1 MDSVKR
7 TKPIAAG
14 AGAFF
19 WVAVG
24 LLACYGASRLGLGS
38 VAEPGA
44 GFIFFWSGLVLI
56 ILSLIVFA
64 DAVRSS
70 EDTVRE
76 MPEINWPKIALVLF
90 SLLLYAFFL
99 ERLGFILTTFAL
111 MSFLLGCIEGT
122 GWLRS
127 LGIAGAAV
135 LTSYAMFELWLKI
148 RLPKGIFGF

>member
-1 MDSVKR
+1 VDSVKR

-24 LLACYGASRLGLGS
+24 LLACYGASRLGIGS

-44 GFIFFWSGLVLI
+44 GFIFFWSGLVLM
-56 ILSLIVFA
+56 ILSLIVLT
-64 DAVRSS
+64 DSVRSS
-70 EDTVRE
+70 EDTVRRISK
-76 MPEINWPKIALVLF
+76 MNWPKITLVLF

-99 ERLGFILTTFAL
+99 ERLGFVLTTFVL

-122 GWLRS
+122 GWFRS
-127 LGIAGAAV
+127 LGVASAAA

>member
-1 MDSVKR
+1 VKR

-24 LLACYGASRLGLGS
+24 LLACYGASRLGIGS

-44 GFIFFWSGLVLI
+44 GFIFFWSGLVLM
-56 ILSLIVFA
+56 ILSLIVLA
-64 DAVRSS
+64 DSVRSS
-70 EDTVRE
+70 EDTVRRISK
-76 MPEINWPKIALVLF
+76 MNWPKITLVLF

-99 ERLGFILTTFAL
+99 ERLGFVLTTFVL

-122 GWLRS
+122 GWFRS
-127 LGIAGAAV
+127 LGVASAAA

>member
-1 MDSVKR
+1 MKR
-7 TKPIAAG
+7 TRILSAV

-19 WVAVG
+19 WVVVG
-24 LLACYGASRLGLGS
+24 VLACYGANQLGRGS

-44 GFIFFWSGLVLI
+44 GFIFFWSGLVLM
-56 ILSLIVFA
+56 ILSLILIA
-64 DAVRSS
+64 DSVRSS

-76 MPEINWPKIALVLF
+76 IPRINWPKIALGLF

-99 ERLGFILTTFAL
+99 ERLGFVLTTFVL

-127 LGIAGAAV
+127 LGVASAAA

-148 RLPKGIFGF
+148 RLPRGIFGF

>member
-1 MDSVKR
+1 MKR
-7 TKPIAAG
+7 TKTIAAG

-24 LLACYGASRLGLGS
+24 LLSCYGASRLGLGS

-56 ILSLIVFA
+56 ILSLIVFT

-90 SLLLYAFFL
+90 TLLLYAFFL
-99 ERLGFILTTFAL
+99 EKLGFVFTTFVL
-111 MSFLLGCIEGT
+111 MSFLLGCIQGA
-122 GWLRS
+122 GWFRS
-127 LGIAGAAV
+127 FSVAGAAA

>member
-24 LLACYGASRLGLGS
+24 LLACYGASRLGIGN

-70 EDTVRE
+70 EDTVRLI
-76 MPEINWPKIALVLF
+76 PKINWPKIALVLF

-99 ERLGFILTTFAL
+99 EKLGFVLMTFVL
-111 MSFLLGCIEGT
+111 ISFLVGSIEGK
-122 GWLRS
+122 GWFRS
-127 LGIAGAAV
+127 LCVASAAA
-135 LTSYAMFELWLKI
+135 LTSYAVFELWLKI
-148 RLPKGIFGF
+148 RLPKGVFGF

>member
-56 ILSLIVFA
+56 ILSLLVLA

-70 EDTVRE
+70 EDTVRQ
-76 MPEINWPKIALVLF
+76 MPEINWRKIALVLF

-99 ERLGFILTTFAL
+99 ERLGFVLTTFVL
-111 MSFLLGCIEGT
+111 MSFLVGSIEGK
-122 GWLRS
+122 GWFRS
-127 LGIAGAAV
+127 LCVASAAA
-135 LTSYAMFELWLKI
+135 LTSYAVFELWLKI
-148 RLPKGIFGF
+148 RLPKGVFGF

>member
-1 MDSVKR
+1 VDSVKR

-24 LLACYGASRLGLGS
+24 LLACYGASRLGIGS

-44 GFIFFWSGLVLI
+44 GFIFFWSGLVLM
-56 ILSLIVFA
+56 ILSLIVLA
-64 DAVRSS
+64 DSVRSS
-70 EDTVRE
+70 EDTVRRISK
-76 MPEINWPKIALVLF
+76 MNWPKITLVLF

-99 ERLGFILTTFAL
+99 ERLGFVLTTFVL

-122 GWLRS
+122 GWFRS
-127 LGIAGAAV
+127 LGVASAAA

>member
-1 MDSVKR
+1 VDSVKR
-7 TKPIAAG
+7 TKPIGAG

-64 DAVRSS
+64 GAVRSLD
-70 EDTVRE
+70 DTVRQ
-76 MPEINWPKIALVLF
+76 MPEINWRKITLVLF

-99 ERLGFILTTFAL
+99 ERLGFVLTTFVL
-111 MSFLLGCIEGT
+111 MSFLLGCIQGA
-122 GWLRS
+122 GWFRS
-127 LGIAGAAV
+127 LGTAGAAA
-135 LTSYAMFELWLKI
+135 LTTYAMFELWLKI

>member
-1 MDSVKR
+1 MKR
-7 TKPIAAG
+7 TRILAAV

-24 LLACYGASRLGLGS
+24 VLACYGANGLGRGS

-44 GFIFFWSGLVLI
+44 GFIFFWSGLVLM
-56 ILSLIVFA
+56 ILSPIVLA
-64 DAVRSS
+64 DSVRSA
-70 EDTVRE
+70 EDTVRQI
-76 MPEINWPKIALVLF
+76 PQINWPKIALVLF

-99 ERLGFILTTFAL
+99 ERLGFVFTTFVL
-111 MSFLLGCIEGT
+111 MSFLLGYIEGT
-122 GWLRS
+122 GWFRS
-127 LGIAGAAV
+127 LGIASAAA

>member
-1 MDSVKR
+1 MKR
-7 TKPIAAG
+7 TRHIAAG

-19 WVAVG
+19 WIAVG

-56 ILSLIVFA
+56 ILSLIVLA
-64 DAVRSS
+64 DAVRNFG
-70 EDTVRE
+70 DGVPQ
-76 MPEINWPKIALVLF
+76 MPEINWPKIALVLL

-99 ERLGFILTTFAL
+99 ERLGFVLTTFVL
-111 MSFLLGCIEGT
+111 MSFLLGCIEDT
-122 GWLRS
+122 GWFRS
-127 LGIAGAAV
+127 LCVAGAAA

-148 RLPKGIFGF
+148 RLPKGTFSFW

>member
-1 MDSVKR
+1 MKR
-7 TKPIAAG
+7 TRILAAV

-24 LLACYGASRLGLGS
+24 VLACYGANGLGRGS

-56 ILSLIVFA
+56 ILSPIVLA
-64 DAVRSS
+64 DSVRSA
-70 EDTVRE
+70 EDTVRQI
-76 MPEINWPKIALVLF
+76 PQINWPKIALVLF

-99 ERLGFILTTFAL
+99 ERLGFVFTTFVL
-111 MSFLLGCIEGT
+111 MSFLLGYIEGR
-122 GWLRS
+122 GWFRS
-127 LGIAGAAV
+127 LGVASAAA

-148 RLPKGIFGF
+148 RLPKGFFGF